1 MSLAKKINNCDM
13 TIKSIITKSIISEKK
28 GWNNKRIHEKRNKIG
43 ERERERECVCVCV
56 CVLIFFGMNNLEG
69 IVERGGNEVKR
80 NL

>member
-1 MSLAKKINNCDM
+1 MKKKVE
-13 TIKSIITKSIISEKK
+13 TIKESMKRETKL
-28 GWNNKRIHEKRNKIG
+28 
-43 ERERERECVCVCV
+43 ERERERESVCVCV

>member
-1 MSLAKKINNCDM
+1 MKKKVE
-13 TIKSIITKSIISEKK
+13 TIKESMKRETKL
-28 GWNNKRIHEKRNKIG
+28 
-43 ERERERECVCVCV
+43 ERERERERESVCVCVCV

>member
-1 MSLAKKINNCDM
+1 MKKKVE
-13 TIKSIITKSIISEKK
+13 TIKESMKRETKL
-28 GWNNKRIHEKRNKIG
+28 
-43 ERERERECVCVCV
+43 ERERKRERECVCV